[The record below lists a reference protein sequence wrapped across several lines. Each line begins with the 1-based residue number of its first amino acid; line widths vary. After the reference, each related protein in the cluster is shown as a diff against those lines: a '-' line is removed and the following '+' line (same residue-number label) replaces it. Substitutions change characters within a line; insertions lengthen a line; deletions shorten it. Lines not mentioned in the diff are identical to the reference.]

1 MTKKIVNNFHTSKVR
16 FWFIILAADQER
28 LATEGYDRLK
38 MLEEEEEGD
47 WEVCYEKLYIQR
59 VVSVHSF

>member
-28 LATEGYDRLK
+28 LATDGYDRLK

-47 WEVCYEKLYIQR
+47 
-59 VVSVHSF
+59 